1 MRSELLRRLSLPQGD
16 GTRFPSLRRYELD
29 WVRGVF
35 RDPAHLPFRATG
47 FPMSG
52 PAAPGHPTAGSLVE
66 GYMRTQ
72 AALHSPDQIAG
83 GGPSLPDAGLT
94 GLGSTRV
101 NSSIGAQWP
110 TRIASIQS
118 TLLNHLSVGW
128 SYPAGAP
135 RCGPLTSD
143 AARERVRL
151 RVVLGPVQ

>member
-1 MRSELLRRLSLPQGD
+1 
-16 GTRFPSLRRYELD
+16 
-29 WVRGVF
+29 
-35 RDPAHLPFRATG
+35 
-47 FPMSG
+47 MS
-52 PAAPGHPTAGSLVE
+52 S
-66 GYMRTQ
+66 
-72 AALHSPDQIAG
+72 AALVAVVAAWLLAPAVITAQSLQQAGASIAG
-83 GGPSLPDAGLT
+83 QVIDGASGLGLSDARVQIQLAARDASQPPAVSPGAVLT

-128 SYPAGAP
+128 SYPVSAP

-143 AARERVRL
+143 ADRERVRM